1 MWRLRG
7 YLLEMFP
14 YVVRELLVA
23 QASASG
29 CGALAGRH
37 FISFFFFRSEANY
50 LV

>member
-29 CGALAGRH
+29 CGALAGRAD
-37 FISFFFFRSEANY
+37 ITLSLFFFFF
-50 LV
+50 